1 MKLASKNTKVQEGD
15 KFQNNNIRNT
25 TYTMYK
31 LQETLGGRGGGCIKG
46 HHNIISMGRR
56 ALVVSIYGGNGNIT
70 I

>member
-1 MKLASKNTKVQEGD
+1 
-15 KFQNNNIRNT
+15 
-25 TYTMYK
+25 MYK
-31 LQETLGGRGGGCIKG
+31 LQETLGGGGCIKG

>member
-25 TYTMYK
+25 TYAMCNI
-31 LQETLGGRGGGCIKG
+31 QETLGRGCIKG

-56 ALVVSIYGGNGNIT
+56 ALVVSIYEGNIYQST
-70 I
+70 